1 VSRWKIDPKN
11 PRRPREIGRRRGRRG
26 IGANGDGTTNG
37 TDNNND
43 GMKVPLGAAMAAML
57 GVALIFGRKMR

>member
-1 VSRWKIDPKN
+1 MSRWKIDPKN
-11 PRRPREIGRRRGRRG
+11 PRHPRKVGGRARARG
-26 IGANGDGTTNG
+26 IGANGDGNTNG
-37 TDNNND
+37 DSNTNG